1 MFKNMNPVVKRILYF
16 VFGCLAMLA
25 AEWGAAMIKGRTFEV
40 NWLYIIGMGAL
51 IAVLDYIYPASVRKQ
66 NRKNLKDKLTGK

>member
-25 AEWGAAMIKGRTFEV
+25 AEWGAAMIK
-40 NWLYIIGMGAL
+40 
-51 IAVLDYIYPASVRKQ
+51 
-66 NRKNLKDKLTGK
+66 

>member
-40 NWLYIIGMGAL
+40 NWLYIIGMG
-51 IAVLDYIYPASVRKQ
+51 IFITVLDIIMPAEQR
-66 NRKNLKDKLTGK
+66 RKNRENLNNRFKG